1 MSLPAV
7 TLRQEWLAARKEPE
21 EEAVYQLASSA
32 RAAGLRACERC
43 RPYRVSHAADRCGSE
58 LVCRAV
64 RMILA
69 GSLDHDNEA
78 ELGARLGLSGRH
90 LRRLFKTHVGFTPD
104 GLARSCRVHFARR
117 LLDETNISVTDIA
130 YIAGFGSVRQ
140 FNRDCARVF
149 RATPIQLRTRRSHSE
164 RAFADGGLR
173 LQLWFAGPLDWEA
186 LSAFLAQR
194 AVPGVEHVAGLS
206 YRRTIAVDGGSG
218 MLELQPGGR
227 DQMQLRLD
235 LPYWGALMHLVVRAR
250 RLVSLDCHFV
260 QAVESLKADTAI
272 EPLLAARP
280 GVRVPGAWDP
290 FEVGV
295 AAIASQDR
303 SPNESREL
311 LGRLVARHGSPV
323 PGLERFRLTHTFPS
337 PALLADPCIDLQA
350 AGMPADLA
358 LTLQSYASA
367 VEHGLLRRDRSLSC
381 DQLVSS
387 ISALPGVSANSAQY
401 LALRMGEP
409 NAFPA
414 EDAILRNVLGAYGP
428 AISQRWHPWRAYAA
442 AHIWAAA

>member
-7 TLRQEWLAARKEPE
+7 TSRQEWVAAHSEPE
-21 EEAVYQLASSA
+21 DRALYQLASSA
-32 RAAGLRACERC
+32 EAPGSRGCESC
-43 RPYRVSHAADRCGSE
+43 RPYRPSETANGYGSE
-58 LVCRAV
+58 LVCRGV

-69 GSLDHDNEA
+69 GALDHGNEA

-90 LRRLFKTHVGFTPD
+90 LRRLFMMHLGVTPG

-117 LLDETNISVTDIA
+117 LLDQTNISVTEIA
-130 YIAGFGSVRQ
+130 YMAGFGSVRQ

-149 RATPIQLRTRRSHSE
+149 RATPIQLRARRTRSE
-164 RAFADGGLR
+164 RAAADGGLT
-173 LQLWFAGPLDWEA
+173 LHMGFAGPLDWEA
-186 LSAFLAQR
+186 LTAFLAQR
-194 AVPGVEHVAGLS
+194 AVPGVEDVDGRS
-206 YRRTIAVDGGSG
+206 YRRTIVVEGGPG
-218 MLELQPGGR
+218 LLELEPGGR
-227 DQMQLRLD
+227 DQVQLRLH
-235 LPYWGALMHLVVRAR
+235 LPYWGELMHLAARAR
-250 RLVSLDCHFV
+250 RMVSPDCHV
-260 QAVESLKADTAI
+260 IQAAESLKADAAI

-303 SPNESREL
+303 SLKDSREL
-311 LGRLVARHGSPV
+311 LGRLAASHGTPV
-323 PGLERFRLTHTFPS
+323 PGLERFRLTRTFPS
-337 PALLADPCIDLQA
+337 PAVLADSSIDLQA
-350 AGMPADLA
+350 AGIPADLA
-358 LTLQSYASA
+358 MTLQSYASA
-367 VEHGLLRRDRSLSC
+367 VEKGLLRRDTSLSC
-381 DQLVSS
+381 EQLVTA
-387 ISALPGVSANSAQY
+387 ISALPGVSASSAQY

-428 AISQRWHPWRAYAA
+428 AISQRWQPWRAYAA